1 MMCQYPNTETLIHT
15 KTWKQTIVTTNRS
28 ANYFLQLSL
37 SIWGFSLG
45 DLSGAKV
52 EFPYHINI
60 PKIESAVAQ
69 SPLFKYYLLSV
80 TKYQEVQFYVIRE
93 KKVEKPCSWTSYLTH
108 NLIVRFFFQFSPH
121 IRPRLTESVLLKR
134 WNQTV
139 FKVPTDWCFNNCM
152 NLLQATFK
160 GTLKQ
165 QGLLQIDDLTEHHLA
180 SMKF

>member
-1 MMCQYPNTETLIHT
+1 MTCQYPNTETLIHT

-28 ANYFLQLSL
+28 ANYYLQLSL

-93 KKVEKPCSWTSYLTH
+93 KQVEKPCTWTSYLTH
-108 NLIVRFFFQFSPH
+108 NLIKGEVLF
-121 IRPRLTESVLLKR
+121 SVLAFTSY
-134 WNQTV
+134 QT
-139 FKVPTDWCFNNCM
+139 KAD
-152 NLLQATFK
+152 
-160 GTLKQ
+160 
-165 QGLLQIDDLTEHHLA
+165 
-180 SMKF
+180 